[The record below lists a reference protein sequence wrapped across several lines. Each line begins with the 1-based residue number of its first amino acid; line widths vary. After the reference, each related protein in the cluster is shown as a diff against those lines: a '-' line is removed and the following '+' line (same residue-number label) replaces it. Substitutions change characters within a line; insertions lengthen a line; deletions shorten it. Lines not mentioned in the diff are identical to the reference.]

1 MQEPRRAGLAQV
13 KRHFGN
19 VEPLPASAFHPAIVK
34 HYAERLHHVAAIS
47 KPSANHAARQYAAHA
62 VRMNTD
68 APFIH
73 GAADLIQKFGPANPR
88 HTAEDVHQ
96 IVGGGFFSDMLKKGA
111 DAAKTAAKAAVA
123 QYAPALTD
131 YASNALKGMA
141 SNLLGPLAGPAMSGI
156 DNLADLVRSKA
167 TSALGGR
174 RQLAPPAH
182 AYAGAMMGG
191 AMMGGAMMGGRAR
204 PARRLSRRLSALT
217 M

>member
-19 VEPLPASAFHPAIVK
+19 VEPLPASAFHPEIVK

-62 VRMNTD
+62 VHMNTD

-88 HTAEDVHQ
+88 HSAEDVHQ
-96 IVGGGFFSDMLKKGA
+96 IVGGGFFSDLLKKGA
-111 DAAKTAAKAAVA
+111 TAVA
-123 QYAPALTD
+123 TRYAPVLTD
-131 YASNALKGMA
+131 YATNKLKAAA
-141 SNLLGPLAGPAMSGI
+141 SQLLGPLAGPAMSGI

-167 TSALGGR
+167 TDVLGGR